1 MDDKTTSQAAGSGSI
16 SRSRRPRFL
25 LMALAALAGLA
36 LVAGACNDSGSSE
49 NSEDSES
56 AEDSTGSSGAD
67 TGSDGEDSSEA
78 GSEGSGEASTDGS
91 ESDATDPVDTD
102 AARQQL
108 EAATT
113 SCEVLESM
121 ETLFG
126 TEDPSTVEEARTFV
140 DTFVTLVD
148 KMAETT
154 EDPALA
160 GQLETTADN
169 LRKFAEDNDYEPSA
183 MNFSGQPDYP
193 GVEEDFAAVDQW
205 YQSEIGNCVPEAG
218 AAPTP

>member
-1 MDDKTTSQAAGSGSI
+1 MEDENTSQAAGSGGI

-25 LMALAALAGLA
+25 LMVLAALASLA
-36 LVAGACNDSGSSE
+36 LVAGACNDSGKSE
-49 NSEDSES
+49 NSGDSES
-56 AEDSTGSSGAD
+56 AEDSNGSGDSSG
-67 TGSDGEDSSEA
+67 TGSDGS
-78 GSEGSGEASTDGS
+78 GSGESGESSTEGS

-140 DTFVTLVD
+140 DTFVTLVN
-148 KMAETT
+148 KMAETAA
-154 EDPALA
+154 DPALA
-160 GQLETTADN
+160 GQLETTAEN
-169 LRKFAEDNDYEPSA
+169 LRKFAEDNGYEPAA

-205 YQSEIGNCVPEAG
+205 YQSEIGNCVPEVG
-218 AAPTP
+218 TAPTP

>member
-1 MDDKTTSQAAGSGSI
+1 MEDKNTSQAAGSGGI

-25 LMALAALAGLA
+25 LMVLAALAGLA
-36 LVAGACNDSGSSE
+36 LVAGACNDSGKSE
-49 NSEDSES
+49 NSGDSES
-56 AEDSTGSSGAD
+56 AEDSNGSGDSSG
-67 TGSDGEDSSEA
+67 TGSDGS
-78 GSEGSGEASTDGS
+78 GSGESGESSTEGS

-140 DTFVTLVD
+140 DTFVTLVN
-148 KMAETT
+148 KMAETAA
-154 EDPALA
+154 DPALA
-160 GQLETTADN
+160 GQLETTAEN
-169 LRKFAEDNDYEPSA
+169 LRKFAEDNGYEPAA

-205 YQSEIGNCVPEAG
+205 YQSEIGNCVPEVG
-218 AAPTP
+218 TAPTP